1 MDRAWLDSQLKAGR
15 SIQSIARDVGRD
27 ASTVAYWVNKH
38 GLASQHAPRHAR
50 RGGLS
55 RDELVGLVERGLS
68 IRQIAAERGVSA
80 TTIRFWLRKYRL
92 RTAPLKYR
100 RRDQP
105 PEPTRRECT
114 RHGWTAFVPAA
125 DGSLRCPRCNTDA
138 VSERRRRVKAMLV
151 SEAGGRCRLCGY
163 DRYAG
168 ALHFHHLDPEAKS
181 FGIGG
186 TGATPSLEKLRQE
199 ATKCVLLCA
208 NCHAEVE
215 AGVAQI
221 TVAQRPGQRAV
232 GGSSMAE
239 HSAVNRRVVGSS
251 PTPRALGE

>member
-1 MDRAWLDSQLKAGR
+1 MDRVWLESQLQAGR
-15 SIQSIARDVGRD
+15 SIPAIARDVARD
-27 ASTVAYWVNKH
+27 PSTVAYWVNKH

-55 RDELVGLVERGLS
+55 REDLVGRVERGLS
-68 IRQIAAERGVSA
+68 VRQIASELGVSP
-80 TTIRFWLRKYRL
+80 TTIRFWLRKYDL
-92 RTAPLKYR
+92 RTAPLNYR

-105 PEPTRRECT
+105 AEATLRECA
-114 RHGWTAFVPAA
+114 RHGWTAFVPGA
-125 DGSLRCPRCNTDA
+125 DGSLRCPRCSTDA
-138 VSERRRRVKAMLV
+138 VSERRRRVKATLV
-151 SEAGGRCRLCGY
+151 AEAGGRCQLCGY
-163 DRYAG
+163 DRHPG

-186 TGATPSLEKLRQE
+186 TGATPSLEKLRRE

-221 TVAQRPGQRAV
+221 TVAQRPG
-232 GGSSMAE
+232 
-239 HSAVNRRVVGSS
+239 
-251 PTPRALGE
+251 